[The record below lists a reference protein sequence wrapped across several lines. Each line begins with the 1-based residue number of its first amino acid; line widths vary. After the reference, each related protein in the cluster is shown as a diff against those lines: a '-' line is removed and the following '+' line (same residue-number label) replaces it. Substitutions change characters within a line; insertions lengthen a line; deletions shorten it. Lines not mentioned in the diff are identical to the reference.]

1 MYYIQKVKQYS
12 VERSQDQDVILSVRS
27 WKHCCMSWVTIKMP
41 MRRIFYSWV
50 LEMTLELCEYNKKN
64 LWMWTLKCWH
74 LWSSRPQVMKPIHIF
89 CSTYLVSNFPL
100 SLYLLP
106 IDSDALRPHQR
117 SSFVQRKVLTGETRN
132 WSKCREYM
140 SVECSPTIGTTL
152 FTPKLRTFMD

>member
-41 MRRIFYSWV
+41 MRRMFYSWV
-50 LEMTLELCEYNKKN
+50 LEMTLELCEYSKKKSLN
-64 LWMWTLKCWH
+64 VNFKMLAFMELKA
-74 LWSSRPQVMKPIHIF
+74 PAMKSIHIF

-117 SSFVQRKVLTGETRN
+117 SSFVQRKVLNGETRN

-152 FTPKLRTFMD
+152 FPPKLRTFMD